1 MHTIM
6 CDGMTC
12 SVDNVDNKQEELKK
26 SLMKVNFKLLHKWS
40 FNIFT
45 VIMELIIG
53 FKFALIVEVNCI
65 YWTWM
70 HWHFKLC
77 VQLLAGIADE
87 IPWQFYKNSNRKIK
101 SHKWCSKLEFSFSY
115 SRFRF
120 INDTFC
126 FSYFSL
132 Q

>member
-53 FKFALIVEVNCI
+53 FKFADS
-65 YWTWM
+65 W
-70 HWHFKLC
+70 
-77 VQLLAGIADE
+77 
-87 IPWQFYKNSNRKIK
+87 
-101 SHKWCSKLEFSFSY
+101 SKLYLLNLDALVF
-115 SRFRF
+115 
-120 INDTFC
+120 
-126 FSYFSL
+126 
-132 Q
+132 